1 MDARITKQRL
11 SNLISYD
18 WIKILC
24 AIVAA
29 VFVLILLFTMS
40 ATRPQRAQEFY
51 IYSYTD
57 LSVGE
62 DFSTLA
68 DDLETRGAF
77 SYDVLNI
84 NAEYFTGSTGSTAYT
99 VRRSAGMGNVLF
111 VTNNPTYQTDEDG
124 NTVLDDEGDPV
135 IAAQSNL
142 YSMVSGGLVTGD
154 GATAGA
160 AYDPV
165 YYMDACARYLEQFF
179 GGDWRTSDVLDG
191 TLTPE
196 ACFTARN
203 GSDKRYRTEAS
214 RAQGIEEERARIL
227 KLRED
232 CLAVEQALER
242 GDISVTTLELD
253 GGAVVNAAFDVGGL
267 NGLRD
272 LVYYT
277 DGETHTT
284 QNVNL
289 VLLFNGTM
297 AQSDLRFESLSFLS
311 YLIEHY
317 SE

>member
-1 MDARITKQRL
+1 M
-11 SNLISYD
+11 
-18 WIKILC
+18 
-24 AIVAA
+24 AA

-51 IYSYTD
+51 INSYTD
-57 LSVGE
+57 HTAGE

-68 DDLETRGAF
+68 DELETRGAF
-77 SYDVLNI
+77 SYDVLNN

-289 VLLFNGTM
+289 VFLFNGTM

>member
-57 LSVGE
+57 LSAGE

-154 GATAGA
+154 GASAGA

>member
-1 MDARITKQRL
+1 M
-11 SNLISYD
+11 
-18 WIKILC
+18 
-24 AIVAA
+24 
-29 VFVLILLFTMS
+29 
-40 ATRPQRAQEFY
+40 
-51 IYSYTD
+51 
-57 LSVGE
+57 
-62 DFSTLA
+62 
-68 DDLETRGAF
+68 
-77 SYDVLNI
+77 
-84 NAEYFTGSTGSTAYT
+84 
-99 VRRSAGMGNVLF
+99 
-111 VTNNPTYQTDEDG
+111 
-124 NTVLDDEGDPV
+124 
-135 IAAQSNL
+135 
-142 YSMVSGGLVTGD
+142 
-154 GATAGA
+154 
-160 AYDPV
+160 
-165 YYMDACARYLEQFF
+165 
-179 GGDWRTSDVLDG
+179 LDG

-242 GDISVTTLELD
+242 GDISVTTLKLD